1 MHMSKNYML
10 SNLWNSWIIKCMS
23 EEWHIELG
31 SSTEA
36 FCSFTKV
43 KNIEIDIYS
52 MILLGV
58 TTHTRESY

>member
-1 MHMSKNYML
+1 M
-10 SNLWNSWIIKCMS
+10 CMT
-23 EEWHIELG
+23 EEWNIELG

-36 FCSFTKV
+36 FCSFTMV
-43 KNIEIDIYS
+43 KNIDVDIYS